1 MLALGRDQKELDR
14 FARRT
19 LQHQPADAAMI
30 AELEPALANR
40 HRRGLFFETE
50 AHLTPRDALAKL
62 RDNLAQQGVNIT
74 RVQPADTVPNDDQ
87 QQQQQQQQQHPA
99 GMTIDCR
106 GLAAADQLHDLRG
119 VKGEMLVL
127 RCPDIT
133 LNRPIRLLHP
143 RFPIYIVPR
152 GDGVF
157 MLGATQIESADRGRV
172 TARQVM
178 ELLNAAYALHPTFG
192 EAEIVEI
199 GVDARPA
206 FADNLPRI
214 RRRGQTVYVNGLFR
228 HGFLLAPAV
237 ARMTADYILQNQRPE
252 IMDED
257 HH

>member
-1 MLALGRDQKELDR
+1 
-14 FARRT
+14 
-19 LQHQPADAAMI
+19 
-30 AELEPALANR
+30 
-40 HRRGLFFETE
+40 
-50 AHLTPRDALAKL
+50 
-62 RDNLAQQGVNIT
+62 
-74 RVQPADTVPNDDQ
+74 
-87 QQQQQQQQQHPA
+87 
-99 GMTIDCR
+99 
-106 GLAAADQLHDLRG
+106 
-119 VKGEMLVL
+119 MLVL

-172 TARQVM
+172 TARSVM

-214 RRRGQTVYVNGLFR
+214 RRRGQTVFVNGLFR